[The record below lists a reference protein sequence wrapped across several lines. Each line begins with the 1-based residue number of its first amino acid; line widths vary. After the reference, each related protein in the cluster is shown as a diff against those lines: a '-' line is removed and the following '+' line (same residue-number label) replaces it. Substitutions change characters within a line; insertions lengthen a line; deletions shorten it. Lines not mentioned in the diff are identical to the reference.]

1 MEFNFT
7 LKFIIVCLTSTLY
20 LIIRDLLKRYKPT
33 VFDKIFHIRL
43 DTVLIFFITIL
54 ISISANI
61 QISEL
66 SDKAILILNKQ
77 ILLAILAFCITFLS
91 FGIGIKFI
99 IETIKKYI
107 NIDKLLA
114 FHNSFLIYLNFA
126 SIWIYSSFL
135 TLLVLVSYL
144 EIQKNTQSVNIELF
158 VFFLISFIINTILIR
173 HVIHSQSKNTKIQW
187 LYVFFDITTILLLL
201 SIIFYNTDRS
211 NFFLY
216 YPITI
221 STLTGLI
228 TGFIYN
234 LIEEKISRKYY
245 KKINQF

>member
-1 MEFNFT
+1 MDFSFT
-7 LKFIIVCLTSTLY
+7 TTFIIVCSLTTLY
-20 LIIRDLLKRYKPT
+20 LIIRDLLKRYKLD

-66 SDKAILILNKQ
+66 SNKTILILNKG

-91 FGIGIKFI
+91 FGIGVKFI

-107 NIDKLLA
+107 NIDKLIA
-114 FHNSFLIYLNFA
+114 FHNSFLIYQNFA

-135 TLLVLVSYL
+135 TLLVIVSYW
-144 EIQKNTQSVNIELF
+144 EIQRRSQPISIELF
-158 VFFLISFIINTILIR
+158 LFFLVSFIVNTILIK
-173 HVIHSQSKNTKIQW
+173 HLINSQSKNTKMQW
-187 LYVFFDITTILLLL
+187 LYVFFDLTTILLL
-201 SIIFYNTDRS
+201 SSMIFYNTDIS

-234 LIEEKISRKYY
+234 LMEEKISKKSY
-245 KKINQF
+245 KNTNQF